1 MAILFKIGS
10 TDLTAFEDREKHS
23 VNKAEEYATWTDGNW
38 ITHQELVR
46 TRVSGSVFLK
56 FKKIADYTTFKSLLT
71 SERNANGYYSVTVWV
86 SNTQTSE
93 TINAFLTVTGETKWD
108 VTCPREW
115 RGMSISI
122 TER

>member
-23 VNKAEEYATWTDGNW
+23 VNKAEEFSNWTDGNW
-38 ITHQELVR
+38 VDHQELVR

-56 FKKIADYTTFKSLLT
+56 FKKIADFNTFNSLLT

-93 TINAFLTVTGETKWD
+93 TINAFLTVSGDTKWD

-115 RGMSISI
+115 RGMTVSIV
-122 TER
+122 ER